1 MQTLRAFIRNHRHV
15 ALALLVL
22 AFFIRAAVPA
32 GFMVSASSDIILTVT
47 VCSDASGGLTKMQMV
62 IPSKK
67 QDNDHSDSANKS
79 DQCAFAGLTKVALG
93 GVDAILLALAFVY
106 ILILGLAPVRRLP
119 FQQISYLRPPLRGP
133 PAVA

>member
-1 MQTLRAFIRNHRHV
+1 MQSVRAFIQDHRHF

-22 AFFIRAAVPA
+22 AFCVRAAVPA
-32 GFMVSASSDIILTVT
+32 GFMISSSSDIVLTVT
-47 VCSDASGGLTKMQMV
+47 VCSDASGGLKQMQMV